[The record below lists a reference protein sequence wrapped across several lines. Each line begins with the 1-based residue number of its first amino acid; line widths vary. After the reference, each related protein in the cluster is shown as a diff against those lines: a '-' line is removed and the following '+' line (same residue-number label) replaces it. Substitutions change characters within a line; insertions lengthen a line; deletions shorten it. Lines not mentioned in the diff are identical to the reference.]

1 MFRKL
6 REKIEQALARREA
19 ERPISRDELD
29 DLLGRMRE
37 EVIQLRARIPK
48 LEKQVARIDTQ
59 VQEQI
64 RRAERAHKA
73 AQEAQAAGRA
83 DEASRAMEA
92 TQRALKQAEDL
103 KQQAAEAHADLADMR
118 ADAAE
123 KLEALKEAKRSK
135 SVLLARSRRAGT
147 ARRLE
152 EALHGPESGLRRFER
167 AEEDLE
173 TAEDLAAAADEVDEL
188 LGGGKAVEEA
198 DYELRQLEAA
208 EEMDDVERR
217 LAQLKREVEEET
229 R

>member
-19 ERPISRDELD
+19 ERPISRDDLD
-29 DLLGRMRE
+29 DLLHKMRE

-48 LEKQVARIDTQ
+48 VEKEVARIDAQ
-59 VQEQI
+59 VQETI
-64 RRAERAHKA
+64 RRAERAHQA
-73 AQEAQAAGRA
+73 AREAQAADRA
-83 DEASRAMEA
+83 DEAGRAMEA

-103 KQQAAEAHADLADMR
+103 KQQAAEAHADLAEMR
-118 ADAAE
+118 AEAAD
-123 KLEALKEAKRSK
+123 KLDRLKEAQRNR

-147 ARRLE
+147 ARRLD
-152 EALHGPESGLRRFER
+152 EALRGPESGIRRFER

-208 EEMDDVERR
+208 REMDDVERR
-217 LAQLKREVEEET
+217 LSELKREIQGET
-229 R
+229 

>member
-29 DLLGRMRE
+29 DLLHRMRQ
-37 EVIQLRARIPK
+37 EVIRLRARIPRV
-48 LEKQVARIDTQ
+48 EKQVHRMEAQ
-59 VQEQI
+59 VQESI
-64 RRAERAHKA
+64 KRAERGHKA
-73 AQEAQAAGRA
+73 AQDAQAAGRT
-83 DEASRAMEA
+83 DEANRAMDA
-92 TQRALKQAEDL
+92 TQRALRQAEDL
-103 KQQAAEAHADLADMR
+103 KKQVAGAQADLAEMR

-123 KLEALKEAKRSK
+123 KLEALKEAKRNK

-152 EALHGPESGLRRFER
+152 EALRGPESGIRRFER

-208 EEMDDVERR
+208 QEMDDVERR
-217 LAQLKREVEEET
+217 LAELKREIQEET
-229 R
+229 